1 MKAAGDMA
9 TTARVAD
16 AQLGRLIEQGCAVIE
31 LDPPEAEAVAEVV
44 SAAASFFRLPAAE
57 KAKSRIGPAAGYRPQ
72 GIEYSNSPERP
83 DEMET
88 FSATAASASQGSAL
102 PSGSARNLH
111 GRTAVAFQLLEQL
124 AEQLVLALAEHLTRT
139 AWKGALSG
147 GLHRWSCLQVNH
159 SHPSEARSEFI
170 NEVHEDG
177 HFLTLAYATSE
188 GLEVRQRDGGFSRI
202 TTASN
207 QMVVMLGGIA
217 SLMTDGR
224 LPPLFHRVRSM
235 PSCAE
240 RTSVLFFADLAPEL
254 CQPWIAGET
263 NRSIDI
269 GAYIR
274 ANPTR
279 FGLQKYGSE

>member
-1 MKAAGDMA
+1 MTACDMA
-9 TTARVAD
+9 TTARAEE
-16 AQLGRLIEQGCAVIE
+16 AIFERLIERGCAVIE
-31 LDPPEAEAVAEVV
+31 LAPPEAEAVAEVV
-44 SAAASFFRLPAAE
+44 SAASSFFRLSVAE
-57 KAKSRIGPAAGYRPQ
+57 KAKCRIGVTAGYRPY

-88 FSATAASASQGSAL
+88 FSATTASASQGSTL
-102 PSGSARNLH
+102 PSGSARDFH
-111 GRTAVAFQLLEQL
+111 GRTATTFLLLEPL
-124 AEQLVLALAEHLTRT
+124 AEQLVVALAEVLTRRP
-139 AWKGALSG
+139 WKEALSG
-147 GLHRWSCLQVNH
+147 GLHRWSCLQVNY

-188 GLEVRQRDGGFSRI
+188 GLEARQGDGNFSKI

-207 QMVVMLGGIA
+207 QMVVMLGRIA

-224 LPPLFHRVRSM
+224 LHPLYHRVRSI
-235 PSCAE
+235 PTCVE
-240 RTSVLFFADLAPEL
+240 RTSVMFFADLAPEL

-263 NRSIDI
+263 NRLVDI
-269 GAYIR
+269 GAHIR

-279 FGLQKYGSE
+279 FGLQRYGSE

>member
-1 MKAAGDMA
+1 MA
-9 TTARVAD
+9 TAARAGG
-16 AQLGRLIEQGCAVIE
+16 ALLERLIELGQAVIE
-31 LDPPEAEAVAEVV
+31 LAPPEAEAIAGVV
-44 SAAASFFRLPAAE
+44 AAASSFFRLPAVE
-57 KAKSRIGPAAGYRPQ
+57 KAKCRIGPAAGYRPY

-88 FSATAASASQGSAL
+88 FSATAASASQGSAF
-102 PSGSARNLH
+102 PPGSARDLH
-111 GRTAVAFQLLEQL
+111 SRAAATFQLLEPL
-124 AEQLVLALAEHLTRT
+124 AEQLVVALAEDLTSRP
-139 AWKGALSG
+139 WKDALRG

-188 GLEVRQRDGGFSRI
+188 GLELRHGDGDFSKA
-202 TTASN
+202 TTTSN

-224 LPPLFHRVRSM
+224 LPPLYHRVRAIRG
-235 PSCAE
+235 CTE
-240 RTSVLFFADLAPEL
+240 RTAVLFFADLSPEL
-254 CQPWIAGET
+254 CQPWIVGET
-263 NRSIDI
+263 NRSVDI
-269 GAYIR
+269 GAHIQ

-279 FGLQKYGSE
+279 FGLQRYGSE

>member
-1 MKAAGDMA
+1 MA
-9 TTARVAD
+9 TTARAED
-16 AQLGRLIEQGCAVIE
+16 ALLEQLIEQGCAVIE
-31 LDPPEAEAVAEVV
+31 LASPEVEAVAEVV
-44 SAAASFFRLPAAE
+44 SAASFFFRLPAAE
-57 KAKSRIGPAAGYRPQ
+57 KAKCRIGLAAGYRPY
-72 GIEYSNSPERP
+72 GIEYSNSSERP

-88 FSATAASASQGSAL
+88 FSATAASASQASAL
-102 PSGSARNLH
+102 PSGSAREIH
-111 GRTAVAFQLLEQL
+111 GRTAAAFRLLEPL
-124 AEQLVLALAEHLTRT
+124 AEQLVVALAEDLTGRS
-139 AWKGALSG
+139 WKEALSG

-188 GLEVRQRDGGFSRI
+188 GLEVRRGDGEFSKI

-224 LPPLFHRVRSM
+224 LSPLYHRVRSI
-235 PSCAE
+235 PTCAE

-263 NRSIDI
+263 NRSVDI
-269 GAYIR
+269 GALIR